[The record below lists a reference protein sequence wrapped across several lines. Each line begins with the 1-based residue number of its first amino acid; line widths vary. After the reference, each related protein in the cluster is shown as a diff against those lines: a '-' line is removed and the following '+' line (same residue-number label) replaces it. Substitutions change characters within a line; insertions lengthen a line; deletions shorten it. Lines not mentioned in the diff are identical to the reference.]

1 MIGNS
6 IESYWK
12 KFQDSNPEYLS
23 IKQPQSFYFCDKEED
38 ANECAELVVKKIK
51 QATSP
56 SVWWFKKNKE
66 SFPKVGDIAIVTNW
80 YGEPKAIIKTTKVE
94 IVKFK
99 DISSEYAFTEGEGD
113 RSLDYWKIV
122 HWNYYKGEMEEFGE
136 SPDEEMGIVCEY
148 FVTIW

>member
-51 QATSP
+51 QLHLLLFGGSR
-56 SVWWFKKNKE
+56 KIKNPFQKL
-66 SFPKVGDIAIVTNW
+66 VI
-80 YGEPKAIIKTTKVE
+80 
-94 IVKFK
+94 
-99 DISSEYAFTEGEGD
+99 
-113 RSLDYWKIV
+113 
-122 HWNYYKGEMEEFGE
+122 
-136 SPDEEMGIVCEY
+136 
-148 FVTIW
+148 